1 MVLSQHNSAYKNVK
15 RLLMK
20 YYQFLRNVSV
30 GRALDCRTGGR
41 GFDSRGRTNT
51 RKVTEKWRY
60 WTFAWLGWSR
70 KMAVPSPLGDVKYSV
85 HNYHFRAKYS
95 DTQINCIFCWGGGG
109 SAGVVV
115 TKRPGVQK
123 VPSSIVGRTWV
134 FSLFSFFFF
143 TFSLLFSYIVLFVD

>member
-1 MVLSQHNSAYKNVK
+1 MNWKERERRRTDGCLLK

-30 GRALDCRTGGR
+30 GRALYCRTGGR

-51 RKVTEKWRY
+51 QGLKITEKWRY

-95 DTQINCIFCWGGGG
+95 DTQINCIFFWGGGG
-109 SAGVVV
+109 ERCGNETAG
-115 TKRPGVQK
+115 RAEGPEFDCRQN
-123 VPSSIVGRTWV
+123 
-134 FSLFSFFFF
+134 LSFFAFF
-143 TFSLLFSYIVLFVD
+143 FLFLYV

>member
-1 MVLSQHNSAYKNVK
+1 MVLSQHNSAYKNLK

-30 GRALDCRTGGR
+30 GRALYCRTGGR
-41 GFDSRGRTNT
+41 GFDSRGRTKT
-51 RKVTEKWRY
+51 QGLKITGKWRY
-60 WTFAWLGWSR
+60 LTFAWLGWSR
-70 KMAVPSPLGDVKYSV
+70 EMAVPSPLGDVKYSV
-85 HNYHFRAKYS
+85 HNYHFRAKYI
-95 DTQINCIFCWGGGG
+95 DTQINCIFFGGGG
-109 SAGVVV
+109 RGVVV

-134 FSLFSFFFF
+134 FSIFSFFFF

>member
-95 DTQINCIFCWGGGG
+95 DTQINCIFLGGG
-109 SAGVVV
+109 GVVV

-134 FSLFSFFFF
+134 FSLFSSFFF

>member
-1 MVLSQHNSAYKNVK
+1 MVLSQHNSAYKNLK

-30 GRALDCRTGGR
+30 GRALYCRTGGR
-41 GFDSRGRTNT
+41 GLDSRGRTNT
-51 RKVTEKWRY
+51 QGLKITEKWRY
-60 WTFAWLGWSR
+60 WTFAWLGRSR
-70 KMAVPSPLGDVKYSV
+70 KMAVLSPLGDVKYSV

-95 DTQINCIFCWGGGG
+95 DTQINCIFCWGGG
-109 SAGVVV
+109 GVVV

-143 TFSLLFSYIVLFVD
+143 TFSLIFSYIVLFAD

>member
-1 MVLSQHNSAYKNVK
+1 MVLSQHNSAYKNLK

-109 SAGVVV
+109 GVVV

-123 VPSSIVGRTWV
+123 VPSSIAGRTWV